1 MVIEFYVSY
10 IGGTPDNEF
19 VGTIYKSSNETYRLN
34 FTFDVSPAQI
44 YLNYMKPD
52 ESGNLNPIQIT
63 QEFLLID
70 DMTDLEGDLLITL
83 SLVDGDQRLFT
94 RPIHLEIRE

>member
-1 MVIEFYVSY
+1 MVKDLYVHY
-10 IGGTPDNEF
+10 VEGVPTDEF

-34 FTFDVSPAQI
+34 FTFDTSPAQI

-52 ESGNLNPIQIT
+52 ETGNENPILTT

-83 SLVDGDQRLFT
+83 TLRDGDQRLYT